1 MTIASVPAGPAR
13 RRGRRGWSELEDPA
27 PPRTCDGSPAIKL
40 PILRW
45 GTHCGPV
52 RGTVDTSTLDGTR
65 QASERQYGAGYKASN
80 LNGEPA
86 ERPGQIAPQRPV
98 RSSA

>member
-1 MTIASVPAGPAR
+1 MTIANVPASPAR
-13 RRGRRGWSELEDPA
+13 RRGRRGWSELGDPP
-27 PPRTCDGSPAIKL
+27 PPRICDGSLAIEL
-40 PILRW
+40 LIPRW

-65 QASERQYGAGYKASN
+65 QASKRQYGAGYKASN

-86 ERPGQIAPQRPV
+86 ERPGQITPQRPV